1 MKGQPFQFII
11 TAQSEPEFLNG
22 IIIAIFVSEFYVRMK
37 SFLSVAILVMII
49 DCHSTMAMDY
59 YALQDSTKKTTKSA
73 QPFPKSKLGV
83 DIMVLMNGEEKEVE
97 IRKFSLKFIYF
108 SSPGESS
115 MKQIDRRLVNVIYYR
130 SGRREVISPKLVDIP
145 QSSDW
150 EKIKVTEDP
159 KEVGGTMIQI
169 DIIEVV
175 VEAST
180 RDQYYKPQTLENS
193 AFIILKKKAA
203 MLNGEIVL
211 IKKKSHSRPYGE
223 APSLRIEAIAY
234 RKI

>member
-1 MKGQPFQFII
+1 MKL
-11 TAQSEPEFLNG
+11 FLP
-22 IIIAIFVSEFYVRMK
+22 
-37 SFLSVAILVMII
+37 VAILAFVI
-49 DCHSTMAMDY
+49 DCYPSVAMY
-59 YALQDSTKKTTKSA
+59 CSVVQDSTKNTAKSTPA
-73 QPFPKSKLGV
+73 IPKSKLGV
-83 DIMVLMNGEEKEVE
+83 DMMVLMNGEEKEVE
-97 IRKFSLKFIYF
+97 IRKFSLKNIYF

-130 SGRREVISPKLVDIP
+130 SGRKEVISPKLVDIP
-145 QSSDW
+145 KSSDW
-150 EKIKVTEDP
+150 ENIKITEDP

-175 VEAST
+175 VEASS
-180 RDQYYKPQTLENS
+180 REQYFKPQTLENS